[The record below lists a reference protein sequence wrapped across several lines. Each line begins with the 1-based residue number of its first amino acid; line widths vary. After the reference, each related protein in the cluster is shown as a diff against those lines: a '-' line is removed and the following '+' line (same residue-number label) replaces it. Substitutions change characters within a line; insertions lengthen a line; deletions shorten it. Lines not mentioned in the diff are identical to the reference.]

1 MAVGVAF
8 LGVEVSVGDLA
19 VGVALAPTGGVF
31 SPTLLVGMEWE
42 YYRSYW
48 LKTNWHRTRE
58 ALMDA
63 AVFPTLV
70 LGLRVVRDIGPPLD
84 GGERKVLLQHL
95 DEGRPLIQIWPS
107 CRHSQALPHM
117 NFMVGRCVQH

>member
-1 MAVGVAF
+1 MAVGISF

-19 VGVALAPTGGVF
+19 VGVAPAPTGGVF
-31 SPTLLVGMEWE
+31 PPTLLVGMEWE
-42 YYRSYW
+42 DSRSYW
-48 LKTNWHRTRE
+48 LKTNWNRTR
-58 ALMDA
+58 ADLTAA

-70 LGLRVVRDIGPPLD
+70 LGLRVVRYLGPPLD
-84 GGERKVLLQHL
+84 GGGRKVLLQHL

-107 CRHSQALPHM
+107 FRHSQALPHM